1 MTSDLDQEFER
12 LLEAMKKAGGALNE
26 AGVPFVLGGGLACW
40 ARGGPKTEHDVD
52 FLVKPQDAE
61 RAQQALAAAG
71 MRTERPPEGWLLK
84 AYDDGVLVDLIFNPK
99 SGPIDEAAFGRAE
112 DLEVHA
118 MRFKVAPLEDVLVQ
132 KLLTLSEQQPD
143 FSSVLEL
150 ARSLREQV
158 GLTSRCSRSSR
169 SFPDKTRRLDEHDD
183 REPDTA
189 DDAGHAP
196 AALRRKSHS

>member
-1 MTSDLDQEFER
+1 
-12 LLEAMKKAGGALNE
+12 MKKAGGALKE

-52 FLVKPQDAE
+52 FLVKPKDAE
-61 RAQQALAAAG
+61 RAQQALAQAG

-84 AYDDGVLVDLIFNPK
+84 AYDDGVLIDLIFDPA
-99 SGPIDEAAFGRAE
+99 GGTIDDDVFVRAD

-118 MRFKVAPLEDVLVQ
+118 MRVKVAPVEDVLVQ
-132 KLLTLSEQQPD
+132 KLLALSEQEPD

-158 GLTSRCSRSSR
+158 
-169 SFPDKTRRLDEHDD
+169 DWNDV
-183 REPDTA
+183 RERTTESPFAKAYFT
-189 DDAGHAP
+189 
-196 AALRRKSHS
+196 LLEELEIV

>member
-1 MTSDLDQEFER
+1 VASDLDQEFER

-52 FLVKPQDAE
+52 FLVKPEDAE
-61 RAQQALAAAG
+61 RAQQALAEAG

-158 GLTSRCSRSSR
+158 DWQDVRERTTESPFAKAYFTL
-169 SFPDKTRRLDEHDD
+169 LDEL
-183 REPDTA
+183 EIV
-189 DDAGHAP
+189 
-196 AALRRKSHS
+196 KV